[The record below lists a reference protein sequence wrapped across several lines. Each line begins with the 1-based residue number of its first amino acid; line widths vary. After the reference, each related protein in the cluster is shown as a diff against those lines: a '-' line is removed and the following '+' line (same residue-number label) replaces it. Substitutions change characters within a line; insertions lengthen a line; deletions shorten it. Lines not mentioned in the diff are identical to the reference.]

1 MVTEDSKDTIT
12 NGISPGRKFISNGL
26 GRHTKVDVQPIN
38 GYESDTTELVKT
50 SEDNNDDKEEQET
63 KEEEKDKE
71 KKLPPVPVFQMF
83 RYSTASERFLMV
95 IGVLAAVLAGGC
107 MPAMFILFG
116 RIANAF
122 VYREITSK
130 LDAANVT
137 ELWQTILKENPQY
150 ANHSMEKVLQQMEE
164 VYGGNGD
171 FIGEVVTFGVGTII
185 VGVIQLLAGY
195 ILVAAMNYAAEGQVY
210 RLRGRFLHSI
220 LRQEIGWFDTHKTN
234 DFASRVTEDLSKMQ
248 EGMGEKIGLYIFFM
262 VNFLSSVINAF
273 VHGWELTLIIL
284 TVFPVLGLTTG
295 LIAKI
300 QANLST
306 VEMEEYAR
314 AGSVAEEV
322 ISAIRTV
329 VAFGGEQKETERYD
343 ANLVHAR
350 KAGEKRGLVG
360 GAGLAVMWFI
370 IYAAYSLAFYYG
382 TGLILESRPPEGDG
396 SFDPGRLLIVFFS
409 VLMGAMTVGQA
420 APYMEAFSV
429 ARGAAATIFDIVERE
444 STIDPSSTL
453 GHTPATIRG
462 TIVFQD
468 VYFNYPSRPDV
479 EVLKGVSLLVEPGQ
493 TVALVGSSGCGK
505 STCVQ
510 LVQRFYD
517 PLSGDVLLDGQP
529 IRELN
534 LGWVRDQVG
543 VVGQEP
549 VLFATSI
556 AENIRYG
563 KEDASMMQV
572 QQAAKE
578 ANAHDFIMRL
588 PKKYETHVG
597 ERGAQMSGGQK
608 QRIAIARALVRQ
620 PRILLLDEA
629 TSALDN
635 QSEAVVQQA
644 LDKVRLGRTTI
655 IVAHRLTTIKTA
667 DKIVAF
673 DQGKV
678 VEVGTHDELMEKE
691 GLYYNLVTAQ
701 LDPKELSNEK
711 GTEEEAPTQPT
722 ETEREEKE
730 EENNV
735 LSKIYQEITEDLI
748 TNSPVPVPRSPT
760 VRHFLSNHRQLSS
773 KSLDNKGEGEEE
785 SIDVPITKILQMN
798 SSEWPFILLGVVC
811 SALQGTSM
819 PLFAILF
826 GDVLGTL
833 SIARADEA
841 RREANFYSL
850 LFLLLGMGI
859 AVASFL
865 QVYMFSLSGE
875 ILTARLRKMTFAAML
890 RQEIAWFDKE
900 RNSVGALCS
909 RLSGD
914 TSAVQGATGSRV
926 GTIVQSVTMLGIGVG
941 LALYYDWRLGLV
953 TLPFV
958 PFVLTA
964 VYLQSK
970 ILTGQNVTE
979 SKTLDEAG
987 KLAVEAITNIRT
999 VASLHKEEHFA
1010 QQYSQV
1016 LYSPYR
1022 QALKKSHVRGVTFGI
1037 AQAVPYFAY
1046 AATMLYGGYQVDRG
1060 QLSYQSVFKVAEA
1073 MILGT
1078 SMVGQTVAF
1087 APNYTKAKVAAG
1099 KIFSLLERV
1108 PALTTSPDVGRQL
1121 TDGVKGIQL
1130 SDVHFTYPS
1139 RPDVAILSGLDVSVG
1154 KGQTL
1159 ALVGSSGCGK
1169 STIISLLERF
1179 YDAKAGKMIING
1191 EDLKSLNV
1199 GWVRSQLGLVSQE
1212 PVLFDRTIAENIAYG
1227 DNSRFVNHD
1236 QIVSA
1241 AQQANIHSFVESL
1254 PDGYETRVGAKGTQ
1268 LSGGQKQRIAIAR
1281 ALVRNPSVLLLDEAT
1296 SALDTESE
1304 KVVQEALEKAQEGR
1318 TSIVIAHRLSTVQG
1332 ADTIAVVQG
1341 GKVVESGTHATL
1353 LQLQGHYHSLYQ
1365 TTN

>member
-1 MVTEDSKDTIT
+1 MNFELYASKHPILLLIYASNTRPKMVTEDSKDTIT

-185 VGVIQLLAGY
+185 VG
-195 ILVAAMNYAAEGQVY
+195 VY

-798 SSEWPFILLGVVC
+798 SSEWPFILLGV
-811 SALQGTSM
+811 
-819 PLFAILF
+819 
-826 GDVLGTL
+826 TL

-850 LFLLLGMGI
+850 LFLLL
-859 AVASFL
+859 
-865 QVYMFSLSGE
+865 
-875 ILTARLRKMTFAAML
+875 
-890 RQEIAWFDKE
+890 
-900 RNSVGALCS
+900 
-909 RLSGD
+909 
-914 TSAVQGATGSRV
+914 
-926 GTIVQSVTMLGIGVG
+926 
-941 LALYYDWRLGLV
+941 
-953 TLPFV
+953 
-958 PFVLTA
+958 
-964 VYLQSK
+964 
-970 ILTGQNVTE
+970 
-979 SKTLDEAG
+979 
-987 KLAVEAITNIRT
+987 
-999 VASLHKEEHFA
+999 
-1010 QQYSQV
+1010 
-1016 LYSPYR
+1016 
-1022 QALKKSHVRGVTFGI
+1022 GVTFGI

-1254 PDGYETRVGAKGTQ
+1254 PD
-1268 LSGGQKQRIAIAR
+1268 KQRIAIAR